1 MLLTSICSFYYAF
14 FKTQSKL
21 YLEAGSAT
29 VCGVAGAG
37 LATGVTGAGL
47 VTGFTEAGLAT
58 EVTRTGLFTASSE
71 MFVCRFSLNSWLT
84 D

>member
-1 MLLTSICSFYYAF
+1 MHF

-21 YLEAGSAT
+21 YLEAGGAT

-47 VTGFTEAGLAT
+47 ATGVTGAGL
-58 EVTRTGLFTASSE
+58 VNGFTRTGLFTVSSE
-71 MFVCRFSLNSWLT
+71 VFVCRFSLNSWLT